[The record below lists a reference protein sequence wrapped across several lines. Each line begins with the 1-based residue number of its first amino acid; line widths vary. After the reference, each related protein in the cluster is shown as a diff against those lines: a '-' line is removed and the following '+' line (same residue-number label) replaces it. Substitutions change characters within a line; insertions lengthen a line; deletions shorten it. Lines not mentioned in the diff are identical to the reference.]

1 MNLQNPSK
9 FTGFFWIFSYIIE
22 TLLSQAVALLLTMN
36 GRKTSSSLRVFEAAS
51 LNLFLNSPQS
61 NLRIEISLTGST

>member
-1 MNLQNPSK
+1 MNLQNSSK

-51 LNLFLNSPQS
+51 LN
-61 NLRIEISLTGST
+61 